1 MKIAG
6 IEFEVEVDASGVA
19 TARTK
24 TQEDLQKLQAEFGK
38 LDGKSKKSGEAM
50 QNMGKK
56 AGAAGIQI
64 QQLVGQIQG
73 GQNVFNALSAQAADL
88 GIVLGAPLV
97 GAVAGLGAAF
107 AGILLPS
114 LFDTEDKTQDLI
126 DKLKE
131 LSRTKL
137 LSAEQAKFLAQEES
151 NSIKEKRKLIA
162 ETEKEIKENER
173 QIEAMNN
180 TIARNQL
187 GAKAYNNL
195 VKEIEK
201 ANQETVKYNATIA
214 TANQEIDK
222 SKSKIDIY
230 NSMVEGTTKQT
241 GEQKEA
247 VESLVLA
254 LESQANAIG
263 KTNRELAIQEATQKG
278 ATQAQID
285 AINTAFNSIEAEEKR
300 KEAIVQ
306 ARKDAM
312 IAARMEHEDYKALMA
327 ERDALEKERLRKQF
341 EEQQAKDERQSN
353 VDRIRQEIMTERQLM
368 AEKFLVDGEMLRES
382 LENGELTKAEFD
394 AIELDRVAQHQQSLI
409 DLERRAANQRTQI
422 EKRHQDVVQS
432 FRNSAIQN
440 AMGLLDTFAGESKA
454 AAIASI
460 ALNKGLALAQ
470 NTQNTLVAQTR
481 ALSDLGPILGP
492 PMAAKIGL
500 YGAMN
505 AGLIAATGLAQ
516 AGGVLSGG
524 NRAASSFSGGVPATT
539 TTQNTSAQGAPQQ
552 RNISIAVT
560 GGYGSMEDLARSL
573 IPALSEAIGDGT
585 TFDVNGV
592 R

>member
-1 MKIAG
+1 MTQKIKLKILLISLENCKVLARA
-6 IEFEVEVDASGVA
+6 EAERAAETYASIKA
-19 TARTK
+19 SQKKIK
-24 TQEDLQKLQAEFGK
+24 TDKEDLKSQERWLKSYGRSNWERSRT
-38 LDGKSKKSGEAM
+38 SKKIGELIRSIEEEEARLKGL
-50 QNMGKK
+50 NREYDK
-56 AGAAGIQI
+56 AKDTQ
-64 QQLVGQIQG
+64 
-73 GQNVFNALSAQAADL
+73 AL
-88 GIVLGAPLV
+88 
-97 GAVAGLGAAF
+97 
-107 AGILLPS
+107 
-114 LFDTEDKTQDLI
+114 
-126 DKLKE
+126 
-131 LSRTKL
+131 
-137 LSAEQAKFLAQEES
+137 
-151 NSIKEKRKLIA
+151 
-162 ETEKEIKENER
+162 
-173 QIEAMNN
+173 
-180 TIARNQL
+180 
-187 GAKAYNNL
+187 
-195 VKEIEK
+195 
-201 ANQETVKYNATIA
+201 
-214 TANQEIDK
+214 
-222 SKSKIDIY
+222 Y
-230 NSMVEGTTKQT
+230 NSMVKGTTNQT

-382 LENGELTKAEFD
+382 LENRELTKAEFD
-394 AIELDRVAQHQQSLI
+394 AIELERVAQHQQSLI

-440 AMGLLDTFAGESKA
+440 AMGLLDTFAGDSKA

-481 ALSDLGPILGP
+481 ALSELGPIAGP
-492 PMAAKIGL
+492 PMASKIGL
-500 YGAMN
+500 YGAVN

-516 AGGVLSGG
+516 AASLGSGRGASVGGI
-524 NRAASSFSGGVPATT
+524 PATT

-552 RNISIAVT
+552 RNISIALT
-560 GGYGSMEDLARSL
+560 GDNFSGAGIRGL
-573 IPALSEAIGDGT
+573 ISAINEELGDGVT
-585 TFDVNGV
+585 LSATGA
-592 R
+592 

>member
-19 TARTK
+19 FARTK
-24 TQEDLQKLQAEFGK
+24 TQEDLQKLQAEFEK
-38 LDGKSKKSGEAM
+38 LDGKSKKSGDAM

-131 LSRTKL
+131 LSRTQV
-137 LSAEQAKFLAQEES
+137 LSSEEARVLARAEAEKAGETYASIKASEKKIKTDKEDLKSQERWLKSYGRSNWERSRTSKKIGELIKSIEQEEARLKGL
-151 NSIKEKRKLIA
+151 NREYDKAKETQAL
-162 ETEKEIKENER
+162 
-173 QIEAMNN
+173 
-180 TIARNQL
+180 
-187 GAKAYNNL
+187 
-195 VKEIEK
+195 
-201 ANQETVKYNATIA
+201 
-214 TANQEIDK
+214 
-222 SKSKIDIY
+222 Y
-230 NSMVEGTTKQT
+230 NSMIEGTAKQT

-341 EEQQAKDERQSN
+341 EEQQTKDERQSN

-524 NRAASSFSGGVPATT
+524 NRGASSFSGGVPATT
-539 TTQNTSAQGAPQQ
+539 TTQNTSAQGASQQ
-552 RNISIAVT
+552 RNISIALT
-560 GGYGSMEDLARSL
+560 GDNFSGAGIRGL
-573 IPALSEAIGDGT
+573 ISAINDELGDGVT
-585 TFDVNGV
+585 LSATGA
-592 R
+592 